1 MRATLLLLSVL
12 GAAELRAQG
21 ATDTTVRVTGIV
33 KAAREGPSR
42 WGLFLPAT
50 IVVRGVR
57 IGWLPI
63 VGEARGITNHQD
75 RFVEATGTLRSG
87 IDSGGAV
94 MVALVDPGLKEI
106 DPSGIVRR
114 DVRLSYTQR
123 AVVTLAVEPS
133 RFAWH
138 DSSGTVSGV
147 RPVLFFGLVNQGDA
161 PIQLNFPRYEVFC
174 VRVQSLGSTVVDTA
188 WTIQLPG
195 VRNTSLVMGGHFR
208 DLFELPP
215 GAAPSRGRYRVRV
228 ELCAGSEYGAEATF
242 EVTG

>member
-12 GAAELRAQG
+12 GAAELRAQ
-21 ATDTTVRVTGIV
+21 AAPDTTVRVTGIV
-33 KAAREGPSR
+33 KAAREGPFH

-50 IVVRGVR
+50 IVVRRMR

-63 VGEARGITNHQD
+63 AGVARGIANHQD
-75 RFVEATGTLRSG
+75 RFVEATGNLRFAT
-87 IDSGGAV
+87 DSGGAV
-94 MVALVDPGLKEI
+94 VVALVDPGVKEI

-114 DVRLSYTQR
+114 NVRLSFTQR
-123 AVVTLAVEPS
+123 AVVTLAIEPS

-138 DSSGTVSGV
+138 DSAGSVSGV
-147 RPVLFFGLVNQGDA
+147 RPVLLFSLANQGDT
-161 PIQLNFPRYEVFC
+161 PIQLIFPRYEVFC
-174 VRVQSLGSTVVDTA
+174 VRVRSLENTAVDTA

-195 VRNTSLVMGGHFR
+195 VRNTSIVMGGQFR

-215 GAAPSRGRYRVRV
+215 GAAPIRGRYRARV

>member
-1 MRATLLLLSVL
+1 MRATLLLLSVF
-12 GAAELRAQG
+12 GAAELRAQA
-21 ATDTTVRVTGIV
+21 ATDTTVRVAGIV
-33 KAAREGPSR
+33 KAAREGPSH

-50 IVVRGVR
+50 IVLHRMR
-57 IGWLPI
+57 ISWLPI
-63 VGEARGITNHQD
+63 AGETRGIADHQD
-75 RFVEATGTLRSG
+75 RFVEATGTLRIA

-94 MVALVDPGLKEI
+94 VVALVDPRMKEI
-106 DPSGIVRR
+106 DPSGTVRR
-114 DVRLSYTQR
+114 DVRLSFTQR

-133 RFAWH
+133 RFTWH
-138 DSSGTVSGV
+138 DSSGTASGV

-161 PIQLNFPRYEVFC
+161 PIQLIFPRYEVFC
-174 VRVQSLGSTVVDTA
+174 VRVRSLESTAVDTA

-195 VRNTSLVMGGHFR
+195 VRNTSIVMGGHFR
-208 DLFELPP
+208 DLFEVPP